1 MQSSLGWQSLC
12 WLWVGLP
19 QASAIVS
26 ATDRVRGSFM
36 GSFYQGAVA
45 GAESYHVTAGA
56 RQGAALREGQE
67 REARSGSGTN
77 DKGHR

>member
-1 MQSSLGWQSLC
+1 
-12 WLWVGLP
+12 
-19 QASAIVS
+19 
-26 ATDRVRGSFM
+26 M

-56 RQGAALREGQE
+56 RQGTAPREGQE